1 MDLQFTLLLIIV
13 GFIIIGFIY
22 FDAKRRSKVRRE
34 KVERELY
41 EQRLEQQRDKGGFDP
56 DGIGE
61 VRVLGKKSEA
71 NTDSA
76 LQARSNNE
84 FAPAHDV
91 ERQTVKEQMSQPVR
105 TEDIQQTQA
114 RKPLVAENNEQTGS
128 TAGANE
134 HKDPIIDE
142 NNIPVL
148 DDALFEFTS
157 EHFKREA
164 TKETVKTEPKVE
176 SKPEQPKQTSLFE
189 EVEEEKTAV
198 EVEPDLIFSLY
209 VVAPQDKP
217 YHGPELVQTLVE
229 QGMRHGDMDIFHRHA
244 QANGRGAV
252 QFSLANA
259 FEPGIFDLDDIE
271 NLHSKGL
278 ALFMTL
284 PGPKKPMQAYELMV
298 KTAQAIT
305 QQLGGRILD
314 GSRSNFSRQIETHH
328 KEQISEFERRQLLNK
343 H

>member
-13 GFIIIGFIY
+13 GLIIIGFIY

-61 VRVLGKKSEA
+61 VRVVGKKSDSPNLGQQAKPASESSA
-71 NTDSA
+71 NVA
-76 LQARSNNE
+76 SNE
-84 FAPAHDV
+84 IEEH
-91 ERQTVKEQMSQPVR
+91 MSQPLDS
-105 TEDIQQTQA
+105 EEIEQTQV
-114 RKPLVAENNEQTGS
+114 RKPIANEHAESPASTNN
-128 TAGANE
+128 TAE

-142 NNIPVL
+142 DNVPVL

-164 TKETVKTEPKVE
+164 AKEAVKTEPKVE

-189 EVEEEKTAV
+189 EVEEEKPAV

-284 PGPKKPMQAYELMV
+284 PGPKKPLQAYELMV

>member
-13 GFIIIGFIY
+13 GLIIIGFIY

-61 VRVLGKKSEA
+61 VRVVGKKSDVSTGQSHEVSSDTQTYA
-71 NTDSA
+71 TAATDEV
-76 LQARSNNE
+76 NE
-84 FAPAHDV
+84 KMSEPFA
-91 ERQTVKEQMSQPVR
+91 S
-105 TEDIQQTQA
+105 EDIEQTQA
-114 RKPLVAENNEQTGS
+114 KKPLASDGVQQH
-128 TAGANE
+128 TATNDVGE

-142 NNIPVL
+142 DNIPVL

-164 TKETVKTEPKVE
+164 AKEAVKTEPKVE

-189 EVEEEKTAV
+189 EVEEEKPAV

>member
-1 MDLQFTLLLIIV
+1 MDWQFTLLLIIV
-13 GFIIIGFIY
+13 GLIIIGFIY

-34 KVERELY
+34 KVERDLY
-41 EQRLEQQRDKGGFDP
+41 EQRLEKHRDGTGYDP
-56 DGIGE
+56 DGIGQ
-61 VRVLGKKSEA
+61 VRVIGKNEKSEQ
-71 NTDSA
+71 DSVRA
-76 LQARSNNE
+76 EPVAQSKTEA
-84 FAPAHDV
+84 
-91 ERQTVKEQMSQPVR
+91 MSQPLSEEQV
-105 TEDIQQTQA
+105 EQTQA
-114 RKPLVAENNEQTGS
+114 KKPLNQQQ
-128 TAGANE
+128 E

-142 NNIPVL
+142 ESVPVL

-157 EHFKREA
+157 EHFKREPA
-164 TKETVKTEPKVE
+164 KESEQKAAVKNEPQLDN
-176 SKPEQPKQTSLFE
+176 PQQTSLFE
-189 EVEEEKTAV
+189 EPEEESAV
-198 EVEPDLIFSLY
+198 VEAEPDLIFSLY
-209 VVAPQDKP
+209 VVASQDKP

-259 FEPGIFDLDDIE
+259 FEPGIFDLDDID
-271 NLHSKGL
+271 NLSSKGL

-284 PGPKKPMQAYELMV
+284 PGPSKPMKAYELMV

-343 H
+343 Q

>member
-13 GFIIIGFIY
+13 GLIIIGFIY

-41 EQRLEQQRDKGGFDP
+41 EQRLEQQRDKTGFDP

-61 VRVLGKKSEA
+61 VRVIGKKSDASSSESQVA
-71 NTDSA
+71 SLNKASA
-76 LQARSNNE
+76 SKFASN
-84 FAPAHDV
+84 DV
-91 ERQTVKEQMSQPVR
+91 EEQMSQPLGSN
-105 TEDIQQTQA
+105 DIEQTQA
-114 RKPLVAENNEQTGS
+114 RKPLATDSEQPTES
-128 TAGANE
+128 SNDVSN

-142 NNIPVL
+142 DNIPVL

-164 TKETVKTEPKVE
+164 AKETVKTEPKVE
-176 SKPEQPKQTSLFE
+176 LKTEQPKQTSLFE
-189 EVEEEKTAV
+189 EVEEDKPAV

>member
-13 GFIIIGFIY
+13 GLIIIGFIY

-61 VRVLGKKSEA
+61 VRVVGKKS
-71 NTDSA
+71 DSPN
-76 LQARSNNE
+76 LGQQAKSASE
-84 FAPAHDV
+84 VTMKVGSSDAED
-91 ERQTVKEQMSQPVR
+91 QMSQPLDS
-105 TEDIQQTQA
+105 EDIEHTQA
-114 RKPLVAENNEQTGS
+114 RKPMVNEHEQRSVSTNN
-128 TAGANE
+128 AGE

-142 NNIPVL
+142 DNIPVL

-164 TKETVKTEPKVE
+164 TKEVVKSEPKIDT
-176 SKPEQPKQTSLFE
+176 KPEQPKQTSLFE
-189 EVEEEKTAV
+189 DVEEEKPTV

-209 VVAPQDKP
+209 VVASQDKP

-343 H
+343 Q

>member
-13 GFIIIGFIY
+13 GLIIIGFIY

-61 VRVLGKKSEA
+61 VRVVGKKSDSTSIGHQAKSASEA
-71 NTDSA
+71 TM
-76 LQARSNNE
+76 RGGSN
-84 FAPAHDV
+84 DT
-91 ERQTVKEQMSQPVR
+91 QEQMSQPLDS
-105 TEDIQQTQA
+105 EDIEHTQA
-114 RKPLVAENNEQTGS
+114 RKPIANEHEQGSVSTNN
-128 TAGANE
+128 AGE

-142 NNIPVL
+142 DNIPVL

-164 TKETVKTEPKVE
+164 SKEVVKSEPKIDP
-176 SKPEQPKQTSLFE
+176 KPEQPKQTSLFE
-189 EVEEEKTAV
+189 DVEEEKPTV

-209 VVAPQDKP
+209 VVASQDNP

-343 H
+343 Q

>member
-1 MDLQFTLLLIIV
+1 MDWQFTLLLIIV
-13 GFIIIGFIY
+13 GLIIIGFIY

-34 KVERELY
+34 RAERELY
-41 EQRLEQQRDKGGFDP
+41 EQRMEQHRDGTGYDP
-56 DGIGE
+56 DGIGQ
-61 VRVLGKKSEA
+61 VRVIGKDEKSEQVSSRPEPISQSKTEA
-71 NTDSA
+71 
-76 LQARSNNE
+76 
-84 FAPAHDV
+84 
-91 ERQTVKEQMSQPVR
+91 MSQPLSEEQAEEQV
-105 TEDIQQTQA
+105 EQTQA
-114 RKPLVAENNEQTGS
+114 EKPLNQEQV
-128 TAGANE
+128 

-142 NNIPVL
+142 ENVPVL

-164 TKETVKTEPKVE
+164 AKESERKTAAATKNEPQLE
-176 SKPEQPKQTSLFE
+176 KPQQTSLFE
-189 EVEEEKTAV
+189 EPQEETSTV
-198 EVEPDLIFSLY
+198 EVEPELIFSLY
-209 VVAPQDKP
+209 VVASQDHP

-259 FEPGIFDLDDIE
+259 FEPGIFDLDDID
-271 NLHSKGL
+271 NLSSKGL

-284 PGPKKPMQAYELMV
+284 PGPSKPMKAYELMV

-343 H
+343 Q

>member
-1 MDLQFTLLLIIV
+1 MDWQFTLLLIIV
-13 GFIIIGFIY
+13 GLIIIGFIY

-34 KVERELY
+34 KVERDLY
-41 EQRLEQQRDKGGFDP
+41 EQRLEKHRDGTGYDP
-56 DGIGE
+56 DGIGQ
-61 VRVLGKKSEA
+61 VRVIGKSEK
-71 NTDSA
+71 S
-76 LQARSNNE
+76 QQEPARSEAVAQNKTE
-84 FAPAHDV
+84 AMSHPLS
-91 ERQTVKEQMSQPVR
+91 EEQAEEQVG
-105 TEDIQQTQA
+105 QTQA
-114 RKPLVAENNEQTGS
+114 EKPLNQEQV
-128 TAGANE
+128 

-142 NNIPVL
+142 DNVPVL

-157 EHFKREA
+157 EHFKREVA
-164 TKETVKTEPKVE
+164 KEAEKSESTKREVPVE
-176 SKPEQPKQTSLFE
+176 KPQQTSLFE
-189 EVEEEKTAV
+189 EPEQESPAV

-209 VVAPQDKP
+209 VVASPDHP

-259 FEPGIFDLDDIE
+259 FEPGIFDLDDID
-271 NLHSKGL
+271 NLSSKGL

-284 PGPKKPMQAYELMV
+284 PGPSKPMKAYELMV

-343 H
+343 Q

>member
-1 MDLQFTLLLIIV
+1 MDWQFTLLLIIV
-13 GFIIIGFIY
+13 GLIIIGFIY

-34 KVERELY
+34 RAERELY
-41 EQRLEQQRDKGGFDP
+41 EQRLEQHRDGAGYDP
-56 DGIGE
+56 DGIGP
-61 VRVLGKKSEA
+61 VRVIGKGEKSEQEEW
-71 NTDSA
+71 D
-76 LQARSNNE
+76 RSE
-84 FAPAHDV
+84 SVAQSRTAAMSRPLSEEQV
-91 ERQTVKEQMSQPVR
+91 E
-105 TEDIQQTQA
+105 QTQA
-114 RKPLVAENNEQTGS
+114 EKPLNQKQV
-128 TAGANE
+128 

-142 NNIPVL
+142 ENVPVL

-164 TKETVKTEPKVE
+164 AKESERKAAAATKNEPQLE
-176 SKPEQPKQTSLFE
+176 KPQQTSLFE
-189 EVEEEKTAV
+189 EPQEESSTV
-198 EVEPDLIFSLY
+198 EVEPELIFSLY
-209 VVAPQDKP
+209 VVASQDHP

-259 FEPGIFDLDDIE
+259 FEPGIFDLDDID
-271 NLHSKGL
+271 NLSSKGL

-284 PGPKKPMQAYELMV
+284 PGPSKPMKAYELMV

-343 H
+343 Q

>member
-13 GFIIIGFIY
+13 GLIIIGFIY

-41 EQRLEQQRDKGGFDP
+41 EQRLEQQRDKTGFDP

-61 VRVLGKKSEA
+61 VRVVGKKSDSTTAHSQEA
-71 NTDSA
+71 S
-76 LQARSNNE
+76 SNN
-84 FAPAHDV
+84 ATTSTIAAHDV
-91 ERQTVKEQMSQPVR
+91 EEQMSQPVGS
-105 TEDIQQTQA
+105 EDIAQTQA
-114 RKPLVAENNEQTGS
+114 TKPMTSDNEQS
-128 TAGANE
+128 RVLSNDVNE

-142 NNIPVL
+142 DNIPVL

-164 TKETVKTEPKVE
+164 AKETVKSEPKVE

-189 EVEEEKTAV
+189 DVEEEKPAV

-209 VVAPQDKP
+209 VVASQEKP

-259 FEPGIFDLDDIE
+259 FEPGIFDLDDID

>member
-1 MDLQFTLLLIIV
+1 MDWQFTLLLIIV
-13 GFIIIGFIY
+13 GLIIIGFIY

-41 EQRLEQQRDKGGFDP
+41 EQRLEQQRDNTGFDP
-56 DGIGE
+56 DGIGQ
-61 VRVLGKKSEA
+61 VRVVGKKAQS
-71 NTDSA
+71 DS
-76 LQARSNNE
+76 S
-84 FAPAHDV
+84 
-91 ERQTVKEQMSQPVR
+91 TVKPSYPDTEQMSKPVY
-105 TEDIQQTQA
+105 EDDIEQTQA
-114 RKPLVAENNEQTGS
+114 KEPLHQKTVHQDVEPEAADSSSQ
-128 TAGANE
+128 E

-142 NNIPVL
+142 NNVPVL

-164 TKETVKTEPKVE
+164 AKEQVKTEPKLE
-176 SKPEQPKQTSLFE
+176 QKPEQPQQTSLFE
-189 EVEEEKTAV
+189 EPEEETPTV
-198 EVEPDLIFSLY
+198 EAEPELIFSLY
-209 VVAPQDKP
+209 VVAAQDKP

-343 H
+343 Q

>member
-13 GFIIIGFIY
+13 GLIIIGFIY

-41 EQRLEQQRDKGGFDP
+41 EQRLEQQRDNSGFDP
-56 DGIGE
+56 DGIGQ
-61 VRVLGKKSEA
+61 VRVVGKKSETA
-71 NTDSA
+71 DKVVQETTHSKSA
-76 LQARSNNE
+76 AKMSPPIEEEDVAETQATEPSFEPPQSNNSSDKDTIE
-84 FAPAHDV
+84 
-91 ERQTVKEQMSQPVR
+91 PV
-105 TEDIQQTQA
+105 
-114 RKPLVAENNEQTGS
+114 
-128 TAGANE
+128 

-142 NNIPVL
+142 DNIPVL
-148 DDALFEFTS
+148 DDALFEFSS

-164 TKETVKTEPKVE
+164 EKEQTKASTKSGADHP
-176 SKPEQPKQTSLFE
+176 QQTSLFE
-189 EVEEEKTAV
+189 EQEEDTPSIEA
-198 EVEPDLIFSLY
+198 EPDLIFSLY
-209 VVAPQDKP
+209 VVAPQDNP